1 MKHTLLLATAL
12 LAPLAAEEV
21 FPGAGENSPS
31 RAHYF
36 TWINNTNE
44 GATAEQTEAN
54 LAFFQWLHD
63 EYGTVLDIYAF
74 DAGAID
80 APGHYGSTG
89 TRKFQQQFPEGFG
102 PMAKQAEGF
111 DGRLGGWLGPDGFG
125 DSDEE
130 KQARID
136 LLAALCRDHR
146 FELFKMDSVCGQL
159 RDGKQPAFIELM
171 KECRKHSPDLIVLN
185 HRLNLGEAAPY
196 VTTFLWEGAET
207 YIDVHMANHTTAT
220 HNRSKALGRGLPPGL
235 KRLAED
241 CGVCLSSC
249 LDYWEDDLIL
259 QAFNR
264 SMILAPE
271 LYGNPWF
278 LRDDEYPKL
287 ARIFN
292 LHRKYRDILVKGIVL
307 PEETYGPH
315 AVSRGDERTRLIT
328 LRNLTWEPVTYELAL
343 DESIGLTAAGKREVR
358 LLHPYEE
365 ILGKEF
371 ASGDPVR
378 ITVHPF
384 RTALVLATT
393 GGCDEPAL
401 AAGPYRVIKWV
412 AGEAPVIEKLE
423 PIALKQPWHRKLA
436 DLQPADLPG
445 DWQGLYEATVFAA
458 DNNALEL
465 RSLERSGPTSV
476 PAVEAARRAFLDQPL
491 MRARALSDGYMFDG
505 DMTTVFD
512 VFVRDKDMRIA
523 GGCLRVVFAKP
534 IACDRVAI
542 HTQALDSTLISNE
555 QLGAQFSTDLLSWTP
570 ADELIVHGNTLDIYP
585 PAGEWRYFRMRKVP
599 ERVAE
604 VEAWQGDSLLPR
616 DDWRGSNL
624 FSHPEAVPAVK
635 AWSAKVTVDEITPT
649 SYLCVAVEGEHGEEG
664 CYAALRVGDRLVGS
678 PDRAVSDPS
687 NTWEYPPRR
696 GKTGYTYFIPLD
708 ESFVGRE
715 TEVVLLGMKGG
726 GQNLKPAVWITAREL
741 PFRAVEP

>member
-1 MKHTLLLATAL
+1 
-12 LAPLAAEEV
+12 
-21 FPGAGENSPS
+21 
-31 RAHYF
+31 
-36 TWINNTNE
+36 
-44 GATAEQTEAN
+44 
-54 LAFFQWLHD
+54 
-63 EYGTVLDIYAF
+63 
-74 DAGAID
+74 
-80 APGHYGSTG
+80 
-89 TRKFQQQFPEGFG
+89 
-102 PMAKQAEGF
+102 
-111 DGRLGGWLGPDGFG
+111 
-125 DSDEE
+125 
-130 KQARID
+130 
-136 LLAALCRDHR
+136 
-146 FELFKMDSVCGQL
+146 
-159 RDGKQPAFIELM
+159 
-171 KECRKHSPDLIVLN
+171 
-185 HRLNLGEAAPY
+185 

-220 HNRSKALGRGLPPGL
+220 HNRAKALGRGLPPEL

-271 LYGNPWF
+271 LYGSPWF

-292 LHRKYRDILVKGIVL
+292 LHRKYNNILIKGMVL
-307 PEETYGPH
+307 PEEAYGPH
-315 AVSRGDERTRLIT
+315 AVSRGDGMTRLIT
-328 LRNLTWEPVTYELAL
+328 LRNLTWAPVTCELAL
-343 DESIGLTAAGKREVR
+343 DESIGLTAAGTREVR

-365 ILGKEF
+365 ILGEEF
-371 ASGDPVR
+371 ASGDHVK

-384 RTALVLATT
+384 RAALVLATT

-401 AAGPYRVIKWV
+401 AEGPFRVIKSV
-412 AGEAPVIEKLE
+412 AGKAPVIEKLE

-445 DWQGLYEATVFAA
+445 DWQGCYEATVFAA

-491 MRARALSDGYMFDG
+491 MQARALSDGYMFDG
-505 DMTTVFD
+505 DMATVFD

-523 GGCLRVVFAKP
+523 GGCLRVDFAKP

-555 QLGAQFSTDLLSWTP
+555 QRGAEFSTDLRSWTP
-570 ADELIVHGNTLDIYP
+570 AEELIVHGNTLNVYP
-585 PAGEWRYFRMRKVP
+585 PAGEWRYLRMRMAP

-604 VEAWQGDSLLPR
+604 VEAWLGDNLLPR
-616 DDWRGSNL
+616 DGWRGSNL
-624 FSHPEAVPAVK
+624 FSHPDAVPAVK
-635 AWSAKVTVDEITPT
+635 AWSAKVTIDEVTPT

-664 CYAALRVGDRLVGS
+664 CYAALRVGDRLVGA
-678 PDRAVSDPS
+678 PDRAVSYPS
-687 NTWEYPPRR
+687 NTWEYPVRR

-708 ESFVGRE
+708 ESFLGRE

-726 GQNLKPAVWITAREL
+726 GQNLKPAVWITARDL